1 MSDYFD
7 CQGVDGTTLE
17 LIRSMRKNQKVA
29 IAIAAVVAVA
39 GVTSIVMRHGSDA
52 TTPRNTRAEVL
63 TPKIADTAIVQAVRD
78 ANLRIDGFSATNV
91 GGIVV
96 LKGTS
101 DPASAQQAAAVV
113 KQLGFARVANLI
125 VTRVAA
131 NDDTIRREAERQLTL
146 TRALD
151 GCTLHVSCVNGILRV
166 DGTAYNELQV
176 DVARKVL
183 KNVGA
188 QEVQVALKTL

>member
-1 MSDYFD
+1 
-7 CQGVDGTTLE
+7 
-17 LIRSMRKNQKVA
+17 MRKNQRVA

-39 GVTSIVMRHGSDA
+39 GVTSIVMRHGGNA
-52 TTPRNTRAEVL
+52 TTARNTHAQIVS
-63 TPKIADTAIVQAVRD
+63 PQIPDAAIVKAVRD

-101 DPASAQQAAAVV
+101 DAASAQQAAAVV

-131 NDDTIRREAERQLTL
+131 NDEAIRREAERQLTS

-151 GCTLHVSCVNGILRV
+151 GCTLHVSCINGILRV
-166 DGTAYNELQV
+166 DGTAYNELQA
-176 DVARKVL
+176 DVARTVL

-188 QEVQVALKTL
+188 QEVRVALKKL

>member
-1 MSDYFD
+1 
-7 CQGVDGTTLE
+7 
-17 LIRSMRKNQKVA
+17 MRKNQKVT
-29 IAIAAVVAVA
+29 IAITAIVAVA
-39 GVTSIVMRHGSDA
+39 GVTSIVIRHGGNVVA
-52 TTPRNTRAEVL
+52 PRNTRAQVV
-63 TPKIADTAIVQAVRD
+63 TPQIPDATIVKAVRD

-96 LKGTS
+96 LKGTA
-101 DPASAQQAAAVV
+101 DATSAQQAAVVV

-131 NDDTIRREAERQLTL
+131 DDEVIRREAERQLTL

-166 DGTAYNELQV
+166 DGTAYNELQI
-176 DVARKVL
+176 DVARNVL
-183 KNVGA
+183 RGVGA
-188 QEVQVALKTL
+188 HEVQVSLKKL

>member
-1 MSDYFD
+1 
-7 CQGVDGTTLE
+7 
-17 LIRSMRKNQKVA
+17 MRKNQKVA

-39 GVTSIVMRHGSDA
+39 GVTSIVMRHGHGA
-52 TTPRNTRAEVL
+52 TTTRNTRAEML

-78 ANLRIDGFSATNV
+78 ANLHIDGFSATNV

-101 DPASAQQAAAVV
+101 DTASAQQAAAVV

-131 NDDTIRREAERQLTL
+131 NDDTIVREAERQLTL

-151 GCTLHVSCVNGILRV
+151 GCTLHVSCVKGILRV

>member
-1 MSDYFD
+1 
-7 CQGVDGTTLE
+7 
-17 LIRSMRKNQKVA
+17 MRKSQKVA

-39 GVTSIVMRHGSDA
+39 GVTSIVMRHSGSPA
-52 TTPRNTRAEVL
+52 TARNTRAQVV
-63 TPKIADTAIVQAVRD
+63 TPRIPDTAIVQAVRD

-101 DPASAQQAAAVV
+101 DAASAQQAAAVV
-113 KQLGFARVANLI
+113 RQLGFARVANLI
-125 VTRVAA
+125 VTKVAA
-131 NDDTIRREAERQLTL
+131 DDDSIRREAERQLTS

-166 DGTAYNELQV
+166 DGTAYNELQE

-183 KNVGA
+183 RNVGA
-188 QEVQVALKTL
+188 HEVQVALKKL

>member
-1 MSDYFD
+1 
-7 CQGVDGTTLE
+7 
-17 LIRSMRKNQKVA
+17 MRNSQKVA

-39 GVTSIVMRHGSDA
+39 GVTSIVMRHSGSPVTA
-52 TTPRNTRAEVL
+52 RNTRAQVV
-63 TPKIADTAIVQAVRD
+63 TPQIPDTAIVQAVRD

-101 DPASAQQAAAVV
+101 DAASAQQAATVV
-113 KQLGFARVANLI
+113 RQLGFARVANLI
-125 VTRVAA
+125 VTKVAA
-131 NDDTIRREAERQLTL
+131 NDDSIRREAERQLTS

-166 DGTAYNELQV
+166 DGTAYNELQE
-176 DVARKVL
+176 DVARKVTGSLSKVLIAERTKIIREQGRLL
-183 KNVGA
+183 KPFCCS
-188 QEVQVALKTL
+188 ALLRVP

>member
-1 MSDYFD
+1 M
-7 CQGVDGTTLE
+7 QDGTTLE
-17 LIRSMRKNQKVA
+17 LIRGMRKNQKVA
-29 IAIAAVVAVA
+29 IAIVAVVAVA
-39 GVTSIVMRHGSDA
+39 GVTSIVMRHGGNA
-52 TTPRNTRAEVL
+52 TTERNTRAEVV
-63 TPKIADTAIVQAVRD
+63 TPQIPDAAIVKAVRD
-78 ANLRIDGFSATNV
+78 ANLKIDGFSATNV

-101 DPASAQQAAAVV
+101 DAASAQQAAAVV

-131 NDDTIRREAERQLTL
+131 NDETIRRDAERQLTL

-166 DGTAYNELQV
+166 DGTAYNDLQV
-176 DVARKVL
+176 DVARQVL
-183 KNVGA
+183 RNVGA
-188 QEVQVALKTL
+188 QEVQVALKKL

>member
-1 MSDYFD
+1 
-7 CQGVDGTTLE
+7 
-17 LIRSMRKNQKVA
+17 MRKNSKVA

-39 GVTSIVMRHGSDA
+39 GITSILARHGGNGTTSHVNRAQLAKPTIPDA
-52 TTPRNTRAEVL
+52 
-63 TPKIADTAIVQAVRD
+63 AIVKAVQD

-96 LKGTS
+96 LKGSS
-101 DPASAQQAAAVV
+101 DAASAQQAAAVV

-125 VTRVAA
+125 VTKVAA
-131 NDDTIRREAERQLTL
+131 DDETIRRQAERQLTS

-151 GCTLHVSCVNGILRV
+151 GCTLHVSCINGILRV

-183 KNVGA
+183 RNVGA
-188 QEVQVALKTL
+188 QEVQVALKKL

>member
-1 MSDYFD
+1 
-7 CQGVDGTTLE
+7 
-17 LIRSMRKNQKVA
+17 MRKSQKVA
-29 IAIAAVVAVA
+29 IAIATVVAVA
-39 GVTSIVMRHGSDA
+39 GVTSIVMRHGGSPA
-52 TTPRNTRAEVL
+52 TARNTRAQVV
-63 TPKIADTAIVQAVRD
+63 TPRIPDTAIVQAVRD

-101 DPASAQQAAAVV
+101 DAASAQQAAAVV
-113 KQLGFARVANLI
+113 RQLGFARVANLI
-125 VTRVAA
+125 VTKVAA
-131 NDDTIRREAERQLTL
+131 DDDSIRREAERQLTS

-166 DGTAYNELQV
+166 DGTAYNELQE

-183 KNVGA
+183 RNVGA
-188 QEVQVALKTL
+188 HEVQVALKKL

>member
-1 MSDYFD
+1 
-7 CQGVDGTTLE
+7 
-17 LIRSMRKNQKVA
+17 MRKNQKVA

-52 TTPRNTRAEVL
+52 TTPRNTRAQTVAP
-63 TPKIADTAIVQAVRD
+63 TIPDTAIVKAVRD

-101 DPASAQQAAAVV
+101 DAASAQQAATVV

-125 VTRVAA
+125 VTRATA
-131 NDDTIRREAERQLTL
+131 NDDTIVREAERQLTL

-183 KNVGA
+183 RNVGA
-188 QEVQVALKTL
+188 SEVQVALKKL

>member
-1 MSDYFD
+1 
-7 CQGVDGTTLE
+7 
-17 LIRSMRKNQKVA
+17 MRKQRVA

-39 GVTSIVMRHGSDA
+39 GVTSIFLRHGGDA
-52 TTPRNTRAEVL
+52 AAPRNTHAQVVAP
-63 TPKIADTAIVQAVRD
+63 TIPDTAIVKAVRD

-101 DPASAQQAAAVV
+101 DADSAQQAAAVV

-131 NDDTIRREAERQLTL
+131 NDETIRRDAERQLTL

-166 DGTAYNELQV
+166 DGTAYNDLQV

-183 KNVGA
+183 RNVGA
-188 QEVQVALKTL
+188 SEVQVALKKL

>member
-1 MSDYFD
+1 
-7 CQGVDGTTLE
+7 
-17 LIRSMRKNQKVA
+17 
-29 IAIAAVVAVA
+29 VAVA
-39 GVTSIVMRHGSDA
+39 GVTSIFMRHGHDA
-52 TTPRNTRAEVL
+52 AAPQNTHAQVVA
-63 TPKIADTAIVQAVRD
+63 PKIPDTAIVQAVRD

-96 LKGTS
+96 LKGTA
-101 DPASAQQAAAVV
+101 DAASAQQAAAVV

-125 VTRVAA
+125 VTRVTA
-131 NDDTIRREAERQLTL
+131 NDDTIVREAERQLTL

-188 QEVQVALKTL
+188 QEVQVALKKL

>member
-1 MSDYFD
+1 
-7 CQGVDGTTLE
+7 
-17 LIRSMRKNQKVA
+17 MRKNQKVA
-29 IAIAAVVAVA
+29 IAVAAVVAVA
-39 GVTSIVMRHGSDA
+39 GITSIVMRHGGNA
-52 TTPRNTRAEVL
+52 TTPRNTRAEVV
-63 TPKIADTAIVQAVRD
+63 TPQIPDTAIVKAVRD

-101 DPASAQQAAAVV
+101 DAASAQQAAAVV

-131 NDDTIRREAERQLTL
+131 DDEVIRREAERQLTL

-188 QEVQVALKTL
+188 QEVQVALKKL

>member
-1 MSDYFD
+1 
-7 CQGVDGTTLE
+7 
-17 LIRSMRKNQKVA
+17 MRKNQKVA

-39 GVTSIVMRHGSDA
+39 GVTSIVMRHGGDA
-52 TTPRNTRAEVL
+52 TTPRNTRAQAVAP
-63 TPKIADTAIVQAVRD
+63 TIPDTAIVQAVRD
-78 ANLRIDGFSATNV
+78 ANLLIDGFSATNV

-96 LKGTS
+96 LKGTA
-101 DPASAQQAAAVV
+101 DAASAQQAAAVV

-125 VTRVAA
+125 VTRVTAS
-131 NDDTIRREAERQLTL
+131 DDKIVREAERQLTL

-183 KNVGA
+183 RNVGA
-188 QEVQVALKTL
+188 SEVQVALKTL

>member
-1 MSDYFD
+1 
-7 CQGVDGTTLE
+7 
-17 LIRSMRKNQKVA
+17 MRKQRVA

-39 GVTSIVMRHGSDA
+39 GITSIVIRHRGDVA
-52 TTPRNTRAEVL
+52 TPRNVRAQAVAP
-63 TPKIADTAIVQAVRD
+63 TIPDTAIVKAVQD
-78 ANLRIDGFSATNV
+78 ANLRIDNFSATNV

-96 LKGTS
+96 LKWTS
-101 DPASAQQAAAVV
+101 DAASAQQAAAVV

-125 VTRVAA
+125 VARVAA
-131 NDDTIRREAERQLTL
+131 SDDTIRREAERQLTL

-151 GCTLHVSCVNGILRV
+151 GCTLHVSCVKGILRV

-183 KNVGA
+183 RNVGA
-188 QEVQVALKTL
+188 QEVQVALKKL

>member
-1 MSDYFD
+1 
-7 CQGVDGTTLE
+7 
-17 LIRSMRKNQKVA
+17 MRKQRVA

-39 GVTSIVMRHGSDA
+39 GVTSIFLRHGGDA
-52 TTPRNTRAEVL
+52 ATPGNTHAQVVA
-63 TPKIADTAIVQAVRD
+63 PKIPDTAIVQAVHD

-101 DPASAQQAAAVV
+101 DAASAQQAATVV
-113 KQLGFARVANLI
+113 KQLGFSRVANLI
-125 VTRVAA
+125 VTKVAA
-131 NDDTIRREAERQLTL
+131 NDETIRREAERQLTL

-183 KNVGA
+183 RNVGA
-188 QEVQVALKTL
+188 SEVQVALKKL

>member
-1 MSDYFD
+1 
-7 CQGVDGTTLE
+7 
-17 LIRSMRKNQKVA
+17 MRKQRVA

-39 GVTSIVMRHGSDA
+39 GVTSIFLRHGGDA
-52 TTPRNTRAEVL
+52 AMPRNTHAQVVAPRIPDA
-63 TPKIADTAIVQAVRD
+63 AIVRAVRD

-96 LKGTS
+96 LKGTA
-101 DPASAQQAAAVV
+101 DAASAQQAAAVV

-131 NDDTIRREAERQLTL
+131 DDETIRREADRQPTL

-151 GCTLHVSCVNGILRV
+151 GCTRHVSCINGILRI
-166 DGTAYNELQV
+166 DGTAYNELQI
-176 DVARKVL
+176 DAARNVL

-188 QEVQVALKTL
+188 QEVQVALKQL

>member
-1 MSDYFD
+1 
-7 CQGVDGTTLE
+7 
-17 LIRSMRKNQKVA
+17 MRKNQRVA

-39 GVTSIVMRHGSDA
+39 GVTSIVMRHGGDA
-52 TTPRNTRAEVL
+52 TTPRTTRAEAV
-63 TPKIADTAIVQAVRD
+63 TPTMPDTAIVKAVRD

-96 LKGTS
+96 LKGTA
-101 DPASAQQAAAVV
+101 DAASAQQAAAVV

-131 NDDTIRREAERQLTL
+131 NDDTIVREAERQLTL

-188 QEVQVALKTL
+188 HEVQVALKTL

>member
-1 MSDYFD
+1 MR
-7 CQGVDGTTLE
+7 DGTTLE
-17 LIRSMRKNQKVA
+17 LIRGMRKNSKVA

-39 GVTSIVMRHGSDA
+39 GVTSILMRHGGSGTAPRVNRSQLAKATIPDA
-52 TTPRNTRAEVL
+52 
-63 TPKIADTAIVQAVRD
+63 AIVKAVQD

-101 DPASAQQAAAVV
+101 DAASALQAAAVV

-125 VTRVAA
+125 VTKVAA
-131 NDDTIRREAERQLTL
+131 DDETIRRQAERQLTA

-151 GCTLHVSCVNGILRV
+151 GCTLHVSCTNGILRV
-166 DGTAYNELQV
+166 DGTAYNELQI
-176 DVARKVL
+176 DAARNVL
-183 KNVGA
+183 RGVGA
-188 QEVQVALKTL
+188 QEVQVALKKL

>member
-1 MSDYFD
+1 
-7 CQGVDGTTLE
+7 
-17 LIRSMRKNQKVA
+17 MRKQRVA

-39 GVTSIVMRHGSDA
+39 GVTSIFMRYGHDA
-52 TTPRNTRAEVL
+52 AAPRNTRAQVVA
-63 TPKIADTAIVQAVRD
+63 PKIPDTAIVQAVRD

-96 LKGTS
+96 LKGNAA
-101 DPASAQQAAAVV
+101 DAASAQQAAAVV

-125 VTRVAA
+125 VTRVTA
-131 NDDTIRREAERQLTL
+131 NDDTIVREAERQLTL

-166 DGTAYNELQV
+166 DGTAYNDLQV
-176 DVARKVL
+176 DVARNVL
-183 KNVGA
+183 RNVGA
-188 QEVQVALKTL
+188 SEVQVALKKL